1 MSNLRRHLATSR
13 GRRVLAALLLLFA
26 GMQFAS
32 LAHAAEH
39 AFTAH
44 EHFGQ
49 ACDVLHF
56 AKHGGDGVAAA
67 LPAGACDLMLQ
78 VAPAHVPADVHSASP
93 FSPAQP
99 RAPPRLPFV

>member
-1 MSNLRRHLATSR
+1 MSILRRHLATPP
-13 GRRVLAALLLLFA
+13 GRRALAALLLLFV
-26 GMQFAS
+26 GMQVAS

-56 AKHGGDGVAAA
+56 AKHGGDGIAPV
-67 LPAGACDLMLQ
+67 LPVGNCQPMLKL
-78 VAPAHVPADVHSASP
+78 APACVPAVVHPVSP
-93 FSPAQP
+93 FTPAQP
-99 RAPPRLPFV
+99 RAPPYLPFV